1 MTRGEALTLKCRTV
15 GRLALVM
22 DDRAQ
27 DRGNATLSA
36 ILHFQL
42 FLEMTLT
49 GFRIRSETEVL
60 TSGDLAFRTAL
71 RAYGT
76 TNLI

>member
-1 MTRGEALTLKCRTV
+1 VTQGEALPLKSRTAD
-15 GRLALVM
+15 RLDLVM

-27 DRGNATLSA
+27 DRGSATLSA

-42 FLEMTLT
+42 FLEMAIT
-49 GFRIRSETEVL
+49 GFMIRLETEAL

-71 RAYGT
+71 RA
-76 TNLI
+76 

>member
-1 MTRGEALTLKCRTV
+1 MTQGEALPLKCRRA
-15 GRLALVM
+15 GRLELVM

-27 DRGNATLSA
+27 DLGTATLSA

-49 GFRIRSETEVL
+49 GFRIRSETEAL

-71 RAYGT
+71 RA
-76 TNLI
+76 